1 MSYDLDHVEKEC
13 PCPCGKGRIVYGS
26 GTNDW
31 NQIREGMTEILC
43 LECDRKYKIVND
55 GLLPKDFPDYKGDA
69 EAGKK
74 MSRLTSIISNYRG
87 SLGVRYWDEELKN
100 KRKHLYLTA
109 EEIKADEDSK
119 YKDNWYM
126 AIGFSKKLADKY
138 TLEELKDAQKQI
150 STCKA
155 STQLNGVAQEIA
167 IHHKHYYK
175 SIKLSNV
182 IVPVNMAV
190 RNYQHYKDADW
201 EDEEYISSLEEE
213 LKKAE
218 AIYYKDYAEYEENRK
233 KHLITYKLQA
243 VKR

>member
-1 MSYDLDHVEKEC
+1 
-13 PCPCGKGRIVYGS
+13 
-26 GTNDW
+26 
-31 NQIREGMTEILC
+31 
-43 LECDRKYKIVND
+43 
-55 GLLPKDFPDYKGDA
+55 
-69 EAGKK
+69 
-74 MSRLTSIISNYRG
+74 
-87 SLGVRYWDEELKN
+87 
-100 KRKHLYLTA
+100 
-109 EEIKADEDSK
+109 
-119 YKDNWYM
+119 M

-155 STQLNGVAQEIA
+155 STQLKGVAQEIA

-190 RNYQHYKDADW
+190 RNYQHYKDADR

-213 LKKAE
+213 LKKVE

-233 KHLITYKLQA
+233 KHLITYELQA